1 MRRPTAT
8 QRERAASR
16 RGAHRET
23 RLQQF
28 LDRHE
33 IPSAWVERILR
44 QRLAGRAPSDKQMT
58 RWRLDRVDIRRKTM
72 VRIRWA
78 VQQIVG
84 REVGIEELF
93 DFDPANPLNW
103 ED

>member
-1 MRRPTAT
+1 MRRPTSI
-8 QRERAASR
+8 QRARAALR
-16 RGAHRET
+16 RGPHRET

-33 IPSAWVERILR
+33 IPSAWVERTLR
-44 QRLAGRAPSDKQMT
+44 QRLKGRAPSDKQMA

-78 VQQIVG
+78 
-84 REVGIEELF
+84 IEQLVHRTVDINELF
-93 DFDPANPLNW
+93 DFDPDNPLNW